1 MKLLKAFGIILALA
15 ALICAIGVVG
25 RAETD
30 DRLYSSGE
38 ITAEEM
44 LSTEQLLKY
53 ALIFGAVGLVGTSCW
68 AVGTCIEAG
77 QAEKRYKRY
86 YGRVAERGIK

>member
-1 MKLLKAFGIILALA
+1 MKLLKKLGIILALT

-38 ITAEEM
+38 IAAEEM
-44 LSTEQLLKY
+44 LSTEQLVKY
-53 ALIFGAVGLVGTSCW
+53 ALIFGCVAAAGGLMWATGTY
-68 AVGTCIEAG
+68 IDAG
-77 QAEKRYKRY
+77 RVEREYKRA
-86 YGRVAERGIK
+86 YGRIPRGAK